1 MDQDYDLG
9 QNSYLVGYIPYL
21 DALNW
26 YGLAPYSTNQDF
38 LFRRNQGYEEMA
50 LFGEATINFT
60 DDLHLT
66 LGGRYFD
73 NSVDVDAVVDVP
85 IYSSPSSPPGTA
97 SEKID
102 DDGFL
107 FKANFAWDVTDQTM
121 LYATY
126 SQGYRHAGA
135 NAVPTTGKYA
145 ENPDYFT
152 FDSDSVDNYELG
164 YKGVT
169 DLLSFAVSLYYT
181 DWKDPQLNT
190 ATSNWGFFAAINGES
205 ARTQGIEVE
214 LSGAITDSL
223 TYSVGYTYAD
233 AEAHRRRVPAG
244 WQFLRRTVV
253 HRQGRRGRGPAA
265 RHGRARL
272 QRGVRLRH
280 HLWQWHRHERRAERL
295 LSVGRA

>member
-1 MDQDYDLG
+1 M
-9 QNSYLVGYIPYL
+9 
-21 DALNW
+21 
-26 YGLAPYSTNQDF
+26 
-38 LFRRNQGYEEMA
+38 
-50 LFGEATINFT
+50 FGEATINFT

-73 NSVDVDAVVDVP
+73 NSVDVDALVDVP
-85 IYSSPSSPPGTA
+85 IYSVFAPPGEA

-107 FKANFAWDVTDQTM
+107 FKANFAWDVTDDTM

-169 DLLSFAVSLYYT
+169 DLVQLSPSPCT
-181 DWKDPQLNT
+181 
-190 ATSNWGFFAAINGES
+190 TS
-205 ARTQGIEVE
+205 T
-214 LSGAITDSL
+214 
-223 TYSVGYTYAD
+223 
-233 AEAHRRRVPAG
+233 
-244 WQFLRRTVV
+244 
-253 HRQGRRGRGPAA
+253 GRIR
-265 RHGRARL
+265 
-272 QRGVRLRH
+272 
-280 HLWQWHRHERRAERL
+280 
-295 LSVGRA
+295 S